1 LRSFSNDFQKMRV
14 AISSNKLLFSL
25 FLGLCGSASA
35 QKRADSSLTTRQ
47 LDEVIVQENRLAGPV
62 KTINR
67 NITIITRKQI
77 EAMPV
82 SSLTEVLAYVPGLDV
97 RQRGP
102 GGIQADIGIDGGTFD
117 QTLILLNGVKVT
129 DPQTGH
135 NMMNLPVSLVDIDHI
150 EVLRGAAARIY
161 GINALNGA
169 INIVTRKATESGVI
183 LHGSMGSSFKK
194 NEDNKLYNGASL
206 GASAALVKGGN
217 SHSLSAGTNDGNGYR
232 YNTAYDNYRAFYQAG
247 FNNDSLHQY
256 NVMAGFIKNT
266 YGANGFYAPPGDLN
280 SKETVQTFLAA
291 VSNTSRITPNWVMTP
306 RISYR
311 YTKDDYIYIK
321 PNKFRNLHNT
331 NVLGAE
337 LNNTFT
343 TAIGTFGAG
352 VEGRYE
358 HIKSTSLGNHDRTNL
373 GLSGE
378 YKSIAD
384 RRFTFTL
391 GGYLNYNSFYGW
403 QLFPGADVGFNITPD
418 LKVYANAG
426 TAQRLPTY
434 TDLYYKGQGI
444 IGNENLGPEKAGYG
458 EVGIRKFSGKF
469 SYSGSVFYRQISNF
483 IDYVKDTAG
492 VTDVTKVNWQPQNF
506 QRADMTG
513 FTLNAG
519 YTTTLQ
525 PHYLFNSLGINAGYN
540 YLSPSFKGD
549 ALSTKIS
556 RYVIESLRHQ
566 FTANVRTE
574 LLHHF
579 SVSAAA
585 RYCMRINY
593 KDYTLIDARVA
604 YKQSRYQI
612 YADASNL
619 LDVTY
624 VEAGAVLMP
633 GRWVTVGASFKL

>member
-1 LRSFSNDFQKMRV
+1 MRV
-14 AISSNKLLFSL
+14 AISSNKILFFL
-25 FLGLCGSASA
+25 FLGLCSSASA
-35 QKRADSSLTTRQ
+35 QKRTDSSFTNRQ
-47 LDEVIVQENRLAGPV
+47 LDEVIVQENRLAAPV
-62 KTINR
+62 KAVNR

-82 SSLTEVLAYVPGLDV
+82 SSITEVLAYVPGLDV

-102 GGIQADIGIDGGTFD
+102 EGIQADIGIDGGTFD
-117 QTLILLNGVKVT
+117 QTLILLNGVKIT

-135 NMMNLPVSLVDIDHI
+135 NMMNLPVSLADIDHI

-169 INIVTRKATESGVI
+169 INIITRKATESGVTI
-183 LHGSMGSSFKK
+183 NASGSSSFKK
-194 NEDNKLYNGASL
+194 NENNNVYGAYGI
-206 GASAALVKGGN
+206 GATGSLVKGGN
-217 SHSLSAGTNDGNGYR
+217 SHSLSVSRNQGNGYR
-232 YNTAYDNYRAFYQAG
+232 YNTAYDNYRAFYQAA
-247 FNNDSLHQY
+247 FNNDSLRQY
-256 NVMAGFIKNT
+256 QVMAGFINNGF
-266 YGANGFYAPPGDLN
+266 GANGFYAAPGDLN
-280 SKETVQTFLAA
+280 SEETVKTFLAA
-291 VSNTSRITPNWVMTP
+291 VSNTSRIRPNWVMTP

-311 YTKDDYIYIK
+311 HTKDDYIYIK
-321 PNKFRNLHNT
+321 PDQYRNLHNT
-331 NVLGAE
+331 DILGAE

-343 TAIGTFGAG
+343 TSIGTFGAG

-358 HIKSTSLGNHDRTNL
+358 HIKSTSLGNHERTNL
-373 GLSGE
+373 GISGE

-384 RRFTFTL
+384 RRFSFTL

-403 QLFPGADVGFNITPD
+403 QFFPGADAGFNITPD
-418 LKVYANAG
+418 LKLFANAG

-434 TDLYYKGQGI
+434 TDLYYKGKGI
-444 IGNENLGPEKAGYG
+444 IGNELLGPEKAGYA
-458 EVGIRKFSGKF
+458 EAGIRKFSGKF

-492 VTDVTKVNWQPQNF
+492 VANPATINWQPQNF
-506 QRADMTG
+506 QQANMTG

-519 YTTTLQ
+519 YNTALQ
-525 PHYLFNSLGINAGYN
+525 PHYLFNNFAVNAGYN

-566 FTANVRTE
+566 FTANVQTT

-579 SVSAAA
+579 SVSAAT

-593 KDYTLIDARVA
+593 KDYTLIDARIA
-604 YKQSRYQI
+604 YRQSRYQI

-624 VEAGAVLMP
+624 VEAGAVVMP
-633 GRWVTVGASFKL
+633 GRWMTVGASFKL

>member
-1 LRSFSNDFQKMRV
+1 MRV
-14 AISSNKLLFSL
+14 AISSNKILFSL
-25 FLGLCGSASA
+25 FLGLCGGASA
-35 QKRADSSLTTRQ
+35 QKRTDSSFINRQ
-47 LDEVIVQENRLAGPV
+47 LDEVIVEENRLAAPV
-62 KTINR
+62 KAVNR

-82 SSLTEVLAYVPGLDV
+82 SSITEVLAYVPGLDV

-102 GGIQADIGIDGGTFD
+102 EGVQADIGIDGGTFD
-117 QTLILLNGVKVT
+117 QTLVLLNGVKIT

-135 NMMNLPVSLVDIDHI
+135 NMMNLPVSLADIDHI

-169 INIVTRKATESGVI
+169 INIITRKARESGI
-183 LHGSMGSSFKK
+183 TINGSAGSGFKK
-194 NEDNKLYNGASL
+194 NENSNLYGAYSAGAS
-206 GASAALVKGGN
+206 GSLVKGGN
-217 SHSLSAGTNDGNGYR
+217 SHSLSVSRNQGNGYR
-232 YNTAYDNYRAFYQAG
+232 YNTAYDNYRALYQAA

-256 NVMAGFIKNT
+256 QVMTGFINNGF
-266 YGANGFYAPPGDLN
+266 GANGFYAAPGDLN
-280 SKETVQTFLAA
+280 SEETVKTFLAA
-291 VSNTSRITPNWVMTP
+291 VSNTSRIRPNWVMTP

-321 PNKFRNLHNT
+321 PDQYRNLHNT
-331 NVLGAE
+331 DILGAE

-343 TAIGTFGAG
+343 TGIGTFGAG

-358 HIKSTSLGNHDRTNL
+358 HIKSTSLGNHERTNL
-373 GLSGE
+373 GISGE

-384 RRFTFTL
+384 RRFSFTL

-403 QLFPGADVGFNITPD
+403 QFFPGADAGFNITPD
-418 LKVYANAG
+418 LKLFANAG

-434 TDLYYKGQGI
+434 TDLYYKGKGI
-444 IGNENLGPEKAGYG
+444 IGNEHLGPEKAGYA
-458 EVGIRKFSGKF
+458 EAGIRKFSGKF

-492 VTDVTKVNWQPQNF
+492 VANPATINWQPENF
-506 QRADMTG
+506 QRANMTG

-519 YTTTLQ
+519 YSTVLQ
-525 PHYLFNSLGINAGYN
+525 PNCLFNSFAVNAGYN

-549 ALSTKIS
+549 ALTTKIS

-566 FTANVRTE
+566 FTANVQTT

-579 SVSAAA
+579 SVSAAT

-593 KDYTLIDARVA
+593 KDYTLIDARIA
-604 YKQSRYQI
+604 YRQSRYQV
-612 YADASNL
+612 YADAGNL

-624 VEAGAVLMP
+624 VEAGAVVMP

>member
-1 LRSFSNDFQKMRV
+1 MRV
-14 AISSNKLLFSL
+14 AVSSNKLLFSL

-35 QKRADSSLTTRQ
+35 QKWTDSTLITRH
-47 LDEVIVQENRLAGPV
+47 LDEVIVQENRLAAPV
-62 KTINR
+62 KAINR
-67 NITIITRKQI
+67 NITIITRKEI
-77 EAMPV
+77 EALPV
-82 SSLTEVLAYVPGLDV
+82 SSITEVLSYVPGLDV

-102 GGIQADIGIDGGTFD
+102 EGIQADIGIDGGTFD
-117 QTLILLNGVKVT
+117 QTLILLNGIKIT

-169 INIVTRKATESGVI
+169 INIVTRKATESGLI
-183 LHGSMGSSFKK
+183 INGSGGSSFKK
-194 NEDNKLYNGASL
+194 NENNKLYDAYSL
-206 GASAALVKGGN
+206 GASGALVKGGN
-217 SHSLSAGTNDGNGYR
+217 SQSLSISRNQGNGYR

-247 FNNDSLHQY
+247 FNNDPLHQY
-256 NVMAGFIKNT
+256 NVMAGFINNN

-280 SKETVQTFLAA
+280 SEETVKTFLAA
-291 VSNTSRITPNWVMTP
+291 VSNTSRITRNWVMTP

-321 PNKFRNLHNT
+321 PNKYRNLHNT

-384 RRFTFTL
+384 RRFTFSL

-403 QLFPGADVGFNITPD
+403 QFFPGADVGFNITPD
-418 LKVYANAG
+418 LKLYANAG

-444 IGNENLGPEKAGYG
+444 IGNENLGPEKASYG

-492 VTDVTKVNWQPQNF
+492 VANPATINWQPQNF

-513 FTLNAG
+513 FRLNAG
-519 YTTTLQ
+519 YNTALQ
-525 PHYLFNSLGINAGYN
+525 PHYVFNSIGVNAGYN

-549 ALSTKIS
+549 ALSTRIS

-574 LLHHF
+574 LLQHF

-593 KDYTLIDARVA
+593 KDYTLIDARIA
-604 YKQSRYQI
+604 YKQSRYQV

-624 VEAGAVLMP
+624 VEAGAVMMP